1 MLIDVNECPLCGGRK
16 SDTDFCEDC
25 IQEMDAAPD
34 WLGSARRAITAATI
48 MCRNGRLATYFERGK
63 RSAAA
68 RLKDPLEQK

>member
-16 SDTDFCEDC
+16 SDADFCAGC
-25 IQEMDAAPD
+25 TQEMDAAPK
-34 WLGSARRAITAATI
+34 WRRMMTAVEIAR
-48 MCRNGRLATYFERGK
+48 RNGRFTTYFERGK